1 MWKNIN
7 INKNNIET
15 KTASAVL
22 FKMPHNSKYDGF
34 EFWHPLK
41 LIRDGRHSN
50 SVSVGYTD
58 DFIFRIKRI
67 SQKTFAVL
75 DEKEISANEFEIAFG
90 VMNENIVAPKKDTE
104 SYLEVK
110 EPEKADKRIEVLE
123 ELKND

>member
-22 FKMPHNSKYDGF
+22 FKMPHKSNYDGF
-34 EFWHPLK
+34 VFWHPAK
-41 LIRDGRHSN
+41 LVRDGRHSN

-58 DFIFRIKRI
+58 DFKFRIKRI

-75 DEKEISANEFEIAFG
+75 DEKEISVTEFEEAFG
-90 VMNENIVAPKKDTE
+90 VMDENIIASKKDTE
-104 SYLEVK
+104 NYLLIEDPQKVDKEVK
-110 EPEKADKRIEVLE
+110 IMD
-123 ELKND
+123 ELKNE